1 MRKSKIPNPKSLPV
15 RQAGKKEKK
24 LKEEIGDLLFS
35 VVNVARKL
43 DIDAEESLQ
52 MAVSKFMRRFGQIEA
67 HARGKKIDL
76 GNMSLK
82 EMDRVWEEVKKKE
95 RN

>member
-1 MRKSKIPNPKSLPV
+1 LRKSKIPNPKSLPV